1 MSIKAKLSFIITLI
15 GLMFFLVTGFI
26 VWTQLD
32 EKGQA
37 ASLDVSKMNK
47 NLEQGIKVLAIICLL
62 ILSVSYRLLSD
73 VIRSI
78 NVLKKGAE
86 TIGKGKFDHR
96 IDLNTADELGK
107 LAVSFNKMTENLQ
120 NTTISRDYVDNI
132 VRSMQSSL
140 IVTSPERYIQ
150 TVNSSACDMLGY
162 SKKEFHGM
170 PLENIFADESTVFKK
185 TFDELL
191 NKGFV
196 RYVESSF
203 KTKDGHSIPVL
214 FSASVMRGAD
224 EQEQG
229 IVLVSADI
237 TERKE
242 SELKQNRLLKEL
254 DSVNK
259 ELNDFAYIVS
269 HDLKAPLRGI
279 NSIATWIQEDYK
291 DRLDEDGKKQLRLL
305 VNRVYRLQNLID
317 GILHYSRIGRVN
329 EEKEKVD
336 LNDVVIE
343 LVDSL
348 SPPSHIKIL
357 IDGRLPTVF
366 CEPTRMSQLFQNL
379 MSNAI
384 KYMDKEQGLVRIGC
398 IEKDDCWQFL
408 ISDNGPGIDEKY
420 FKKIFQI
427 FQTLKARDEVESTG
441 IGLAVVK
448 KVVEMNGGRIWV
460 ESEPGKGSTFFFTI
474 AKSVEG
480 EKDETNEPKKT
491 NPSC

>member
-1 MSIKAKLSFIITLI
+1 MSIKAKLSVIIILI
-15 GLMFFLVTGFI
+15 GLMFFLITGFI
-26 VWTQLD
+26 AWTQLD

-47 NLEQGIKVLAIICLL
+47 KLEQGVKVLAIICLL
-62 ILSVSYRLLSD
+62 ILFVSHRLLSD
-73 VIRSI
+73 VVKSI

-86 TIGKGKFDHR
+86 TIGKGKYDHR
-96 IDLNTADELGK
+96 IDLSTADELGK

-120 NTTISRDYVDNI
+120 KTTISRDYVDNI
-132 VRSMQSSL
+132 VRSMHGGL

-170 PLENIFADESTVFKK
+170 PLENIFANESAIFKK
-185 TFDELL
+185 SFDELL
-191 NKGFV
+191 NKGFI
-196 RYVESSF
+196 RYVETSF
-203 KTKDGHSIPVL
+203 KTKDGHRIPVL

-242 SELKQNRLLKEL
+242 SELKQNRLLEEL

-279 NSIATWIQEDYK
+279 SSIATWIQEDYK
-291 DRLDEDGKKQLRLL
+291 DRLDKDGKEQLGLL
-305 VNRVYRLQNLID
+305 VNRVNRLQNLID
-317 GILHYSRIGRVN
+317 GILHYSRVGRVN
-329 EEKEKVD
+329 EEKEEVD
-336 LNDVVIE
+336 LNEVVIE
-343 LVDSL
+343 LIDSL
-348 SPPSHIKIL
+348 SLPSHIMIS

-379 MSNAI
+379 ISNAV

-398 IEKDDCWQFL
+398 IEKDDCWQFF

-420 FKKIFQI
+420 FKI
-427 FQTLKARDEVESTG
+427 
-441 IGLAVVK
+441 
-448 KVVEMNGGRIWV
+448 
-460 ESEPGKGSTFFFTI
+460 FFTI
-474 AKSVEG
+474 AKSIEG
-480 EKDETNEPKKT
+480 EKGGNK
-491 NPSC
+491 